1 VSAIGIGEIVDIT
14 IKGVRVTD
22 VLPHGSVVITCE
34 ADRVHGVFPMPPQAA
49 ITHSPTRPNEA
60 TEPDDRIT
68 SALSLLDSM
77 ESEGYIQPYVA
88 AAVRTKLGL
97 PPRHWPPQ
105 AGDVWDDGFPFGG
118 SLWFAREHQA
128 RPGDP
133 DQALK
138 IEMASVTGDRESL
151 TPQALLKH
159 AVEIRLAYRPKDGTQ

>member
-34 ADRVHGVFPMPPQAA
+34 EDRVHGVFPMPPQAA
-49 ITHSPTRPNEA
+49 ITRSATRPNEA

-77 ESEGYIQPYVA
+77 EAEGHIQPYVA

-105 AGDVWDDGFPFGG
+105 PGDVWDDGFPFGG
-118 SLWFAREHQA
+118 SLWFAREHAAQ
-128 RPGDP
+128 PGD
-133 DQALK
+133 Q
-138 IEMASVTGDRESL
+138 IEMANVIGDRESL